1 MLPSKTIPEVNRKGH
16 ARTLKAKAKAK
27 TTIAPPKNKVRA
39 CSVEA
44 EETEDNNSPCNVTAR
59 NASFNSGISLTS
71 SFQVS
76 NPKKVHSLLCC
87 AQSHLKWDF
96 RK

>member
-1 MLPSKTIPEVNRKGH
+1 MLPSKTILEVNRKGH
-16 ARTLKAKAKAK
+16 AYILKAKAKI
-27 TTIAPPKNKVRA
+27 TTAPPKNKARA

-44 EETEDNNSPCNVTAR
+44 EETKDNDSPHNVTAR
-59 NASFNSGISLTS
+59 NASFNLGISPTS

-76 NPKKVHSLLCC
+76 NLKKVHSLLCC